1 MRAMDLGPP
10 DMFGRVVTRMY
21 QFTCPDCGERIIVD
35 RHIRDELLS
44 QGCVVCSSD
53 VQPSHFNLK

>member
-1 MRAMDLGPP
+1 
-10 DMFGRVVTRMY
+10 MFGRVVTRMY